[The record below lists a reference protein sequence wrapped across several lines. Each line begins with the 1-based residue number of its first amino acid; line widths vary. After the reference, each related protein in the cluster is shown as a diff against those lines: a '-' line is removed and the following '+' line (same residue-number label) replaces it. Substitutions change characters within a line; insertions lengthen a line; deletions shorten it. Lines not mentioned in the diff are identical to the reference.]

1 MSATKP
7 NIPKEASGMFL
18 KLGSRTLLAL
28 VTGLFLIDLAVPD
41 ALPFIDEIVLGILAV
56 LLARWQSRR
65 TPPTP
70 APAEKPG
77 EKNVTPG

>member
-1 MSATKP
+1 MSATQE
-7 NIPKEASGMFL
+7 NIPKEASGLFL
-18 KLGSRTLLAL
+18 KLGSRTLLAI
-28 VTGLFLIDLAVPD
+28 VTSLFFIDVLVPD

-65 TPPTP
+65 TPPSP
-70 APAEKPG
+70 ASAEKPG

>member
-1 MSATKP
+1 MSATQP
-7 NIPKEASGMFL
+7 NIPKEASGLFL
-18 KLGSRTLLAL
+18 KLGSKTLLAL
-28 VTGLFLIDLAVPD
+28 VTGLFIADLFIPD
-41 ALPFIDEIVLGILAV
+41 ALPFVDEIVLGILAV

-65 TPPTP
+65 SAPAP

>member
-1 MSATKP
+1 MSATQP
-7 NIPKEASGMFL
+7 NIPKEASGLFL

-28 VTGLFLIDLAVPD
+28 VTGLFLIDVVIPD

-65 TPPTP
+65 P
-70 APAEKPG
+70 APAPAPSTKPG
-77 EKNVTPG
+77 EKNVTP